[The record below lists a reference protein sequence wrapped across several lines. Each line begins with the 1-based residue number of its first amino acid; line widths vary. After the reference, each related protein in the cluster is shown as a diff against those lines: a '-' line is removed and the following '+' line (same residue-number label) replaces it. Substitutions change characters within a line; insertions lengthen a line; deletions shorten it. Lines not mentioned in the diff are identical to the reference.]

1 MFLKDVISAFEA
13 KAAFITTAFFRSIRL
28 CICTFFSLI
37 KKNIKREKRAYHW
50 LLSF

>member
-28 CICTFFSLI
+28 CICTFFL
-37 KKNIKREKRAYHW
+37 
-50 LLSF
+50 